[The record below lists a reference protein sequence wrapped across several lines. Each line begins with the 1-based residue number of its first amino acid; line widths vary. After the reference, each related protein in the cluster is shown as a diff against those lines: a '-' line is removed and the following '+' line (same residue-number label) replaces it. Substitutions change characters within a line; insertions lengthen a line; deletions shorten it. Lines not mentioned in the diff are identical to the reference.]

1 LSDLLIASI
10 NRPADKF
17 RRIAG
22 HAQGCSDG
30 KNLIANSLCSN
41 QLRHLMEA
49 IPVVFRDA
57 DAFKAVS

>member
-22 HAQGCSDG
+22 HAQGCADG

-41 QLRHLMEA
+41 QLRHLMAA
-49 IPVVFRDA
+49 ILVVFRVV

>member
-22 HAQGCSDG
+22 RAQGFSDG
-30 KNLIANSLCSN
+30 KNSIENSLCGN
-41 QLRHLMEA
+41 QLRYLMAA
-49 IPVVFRDA
+49 IPVVSRDV

>member
-22 HAQGCSDG
+22 HAQGCADG
-30 KNLIANSLCSN
+30 NNLIENSLCRN

-49 IPVVFRDA
+49 IPAAFRDA

>member
-22 HAQGCSDG
+22 HAQGCDDG
-30 KNLIANSLCSN
+30 KILIEDSLCGN
-41 QLRHLMEA
+41 ELRHLMAA
-49 IPVVFRDA
+49 ILVVFRDA

>member
-22 HAQGCSDG
+22 HAQGCADG
-30 KNLIANSLCSN
+30 KNLFENSLCGN
-41 QLRHLMEA
+41 QLRHLMAA
-49 IPVVFRDA
+49 IPVVFRDV

>member
-1 LSDLLIASI
+1 MSDLLIASI

-22 HAQGCSDG
+22 HSQGCADG
-30 KNLIANSLCSN
+30 KNLIENFLCGN
-41 QLRHLMEA
+41 QLRHLMA
-49 IPVVFRDA
+49 VILVVFRDA